1 MVLKIVDSHFHMW
14 DPQVQDLPWLDA
26 SNPIAKKFD
35 ISSLEAEYAKYP
47 DVEFVG
53 GVYVEIDCA
62 DPEQEDRLLHEN
74 KSPKLLAKML
84 RSRVSP
90 FMRVPVNA
98 DGVREPLHTDQAPKG
113 RCLEPEFLAGIRA
126 LAAHDLPFEVV
137 NRGPEIGD
145 IYDAFSQ
152 IPEERIIIDH
162 LGNVPSLD
170 PEYKEAL
177 TKLSKLP
184 NAYIK
189 VSGDNPVD
197 PDVVKFVRDTFGPKK
212 CLWSSNFP
220 VVLMNNTFEAHFEL
234 VRSIFG
240 DDEDFFMNNA
250 VRAYGIQL

>member
-1 MVLKIVDSHFHMW
+1 MTLKIVDSHFHMW
-14 DPQVQDLPWLDA
+14 DPAVQKLPWLDS
-26 SNPIAKKFD
+26 SNPIAKKFT
-35 ISSLEAEYAKYP
+35 IESLEEQYATFA

-62 DPEQEDRLLHEN
+62 DPEQEDKLLYEN
-74 KSPKLLAKML
+74 KSPKLLATML

-90 FMRVPVNA
+90 YMRVPVHA
-98 DGVREPLHTDQAPKG
+98 SGIREPLHTDQAPKG
-113 RCLEPEFLAGIRA
+113 RCLEPEFIAGIRA
-126 LAAHDLPFEVV
+126 LAAKNLPFEVV
-137 NRGPEIGD
+137 NRGAEIGD
-145 IYDAFSQ
+145 IYTAFSQ
-152 IPEERIIIDH
+152 VPEERIIIDH
-162 LGNVPSLD
+162 LGNVPSLA
-170 PEYKEAL
+170 PEYREAL
-177 TKLSKLP
+177 TKLASLP

-234 VRSIFG
+234 VRGIFG

-250 VRAYGIQL
+250 VRAYGIEL